1 MYLIMAFI
9 LVPMTVTLLPI
20 SQFELAEL
28 AQGGVPARAQHH
40 AGADALPPTFV
51 AARALEHLANG
62 KPLHWCS
69 TFYIVRSEDQMI
81 VGGCGFKDAPVNGV
95 VEIGYA
101 VAASCRNQGIATQA
115 IAALLKYAFAGDEVH
130 QVLAQIN
137 PDNIASSKVAEK
149 TGFVRAG
156 NIVDDDGEVLVQ
168 WVAAKCPMS
177 ITIAPLN
184 PYLPEVRH
192 LLDLSDAYMG
202 ELYPAE
208 SNHLEGP
215 DALALP
221 NVHFIGARHD
231 GQLVACGAVK
241 TMDNDGRY
249 GEIKR
254 VFILE
259 AFRGKG
265 LSKLIMQRLEMHLRA
280 HGVRVARLETGI
292 HQPEAL
298 GLYEKLGYGYR
309 MPFGSY
315 QPDPFSVFMEKQLD
329 HS

>member
-1 MYLIMAFI
+1 VA
-9 LVPMTVTLLPI
+9 MTITLLPI

-28 AQGGVPARAQHH
+28 ALGSVPAQARHN
-40 AGADALPPTFV
+40 AGPGALPPTFV
-51 AARALEHLANG
+51 AARALEQLASG

-81 VGGCGFKDAPVNGV
+81 VGGCGFKDSPINGV

-101 VAASCRNQGIATQA
+101 VASSCRNQGIATQA

-137 PDNIASSKVAEK
+137 PDNIASTKVAEK

-168 WVAAKCPMS
+168 WVVAKSPMS
-177 ITIAPLN
+177 VTIAPLN
-184 PYLPEVRH
+184 PYLPEACH

-202 ELYPAE
+202 ALYPAE

-215 DALALP
+215 DALASP
-221 NVHFIGARHD
+221 NVYFLGARHE

-254 VFILE
+254 VYIVE

-265 LSKLIMQRLEMHLRA
+265 LSKLIMQRLEQHLRTQGI
-280 HGVRVARLETGI
+280 HVARLETGI

-309 MPFGSY
+309 TPFGSY
-315 QPDPFSVFMEKQLD
+315 QPDPLSVFMEKTLD
-329 HS
+329 PI

>member
-1 MYLIMAFI
+1 MRLILSA
-9 LVPMTVTLLPI
+9 MTVTLNPI

-28 AQGGVPARAQHH
+28 AQGAVPAQAQHH
-40 AGADALPPTFV
+40 AGADALPPAFV
-51 AARALEHLANG
+51 AARALDQLANG
-62 KPLHWCS
+62 KPPHWCS
-69 TFYIVRSEDQMI
+69 TFYIVRSDDRMI
-81 VGGCGFKDAPVNGV
+81 VGGCGFKDQPVNGV

-101 VAASCRNQGIATQA
+101 VASSCRNQGIATEA
-115 IAALLKYAFAGDEVH
+115 IKALLKYAFASADVH

-137 PDNIASSKVAEK
+137 PDNIASIKVAEK
-149 TGFVRAG
+149 AGFVRAG

-168 WVAAKCPMS
+168 WVAARCPMS
-177 ITIAPLN
+177 VAVAPLN
-184 PYLPEVRH
+184 PYLPEACH

-202 ELYPAE
+202 ALYPAE

-215 DALALP
+215 AALALP

-241 TMDNDGRY
+241 IMDDDGRY

-254 VFILE
+254 VFIVE

-265 LSKLIMQRLEMHLRA
+265 LSKLIMQRLELHLRA
-280 HGVRVARLETGI
+280 QGVGVARLETGI

-298 GLYEKLGYGYR
+298 GLYEKLGYAYR
-309 MPFGSY
+309 PPFGRY
-315 QPDPFSVFMEKQLD
+315 QPDPLSVFMEKQLEPL
-329 HS
+329 